1 MRNFIHTVR
10 ERLPAP
16 LRPYLTVQ
24 ILVYILVGGFTTG
37 LDFFLYW
44 ALVEF
49 LGVLYLFSAAVIT
62 PFTTYLN
69 FALHRRLT
77 FKSRSARRQQIP
89 RFVLLWGV
97 NYILGLTLLWA
108 FVDGLEINYLIGRIM
123 VFAVIFLWNFTAL
136 RLFVFRHTS
145 EV

>member
-1 MRNFIHTVR
+1 MKELIPQIR
-10 ERLPAP
+10 EKLPK
-16 LRPYLTVQ
+16 LLQPYLTAQV
-24 ILVYILVGGFTTG
+24 LVYMLVGGFTTG

-49 LGVLYLFSAAVIT
+49 LGVIYLLSAAVIT

-77 FKSRSARRQQIP
+77 FKSRSAHRQQIP

-108 FVDGLEINYLIGRIM
+108 FVDGLGINYLIGRIM

-136 RLFVFRHTS
+136 RLFVFR
-145 EV
+145 